1 QGILTHENKGSIG
14 HNLPA
19 SRQRSG
25 RAGESLRSYVQRA
38 AEPWAPRLAVS
49 IRPCFRRPNYEPT
62 LTALPTL
69 VKVALALEPSV
80 LMAVMQTTIIR
91 ASMTAYSTAV
101 GPSSRLTKLTRC
113 CVNLRIERSL
123 PKRFR
128 HYESETRWP
137 DTNCRPT

>member
-1 QGILTHENKGSIG
+1 AYAK
-14 HNLPA
+14 
-19 SRQRSG
+19 
-25 RAGESLRSYVQRA
+25 RA
-38 AEPWAPRLAVS
+38 AEPGWAPRLAVS
-49 IRPCFRRPNYEPT
+49 MGLCLGRLLYEPT

-123 PKRFR
+123 LREVKTSRGD
-128 HYESETRWP
+128 SEKWLAGNRLP
-137 DTNCRPT
+137 ADR